1 MAWAT
6 SFRTCILVRTCSQ
19 AIDSPTHSP
28 KHYALRTTPPAHHH
42 ISPGYDVIA
51 ISDLSAEFAKSC
63 GACYEVRCR
72 EEAYTDG
79 KGNSYD
85 GQVCHN
91 TTESLV
97 VRVVDACPCN
107 YPNNA
112 YSNQRWCCQD
122 QGAGDMHVDM
132 SIWAFE
138 KLASKNKGSMALSFR
153 QVPCNYMPPFPAYAR
168 EAETPKDQPPSSA
181 RKPHESIFI
190 KREDDKGVLQGAV
203 NRVDQDE
210 NTWGEIIPVG
220 IDLDR
225 RALAHRAPRLDPHS
239 LSHSRCALRS
249 FDRATKSTATE
260 RLKGPGGGRTGSIS
274 SMAPCRRR

>member
-1 MAWAT
+1 VAWAT
-6 SFRTCILVRTCSQ
+6 SFQTCILVRTCSQ
-19 AIDSPTHSP
+19 AIDIPFTH
-28 KHYALRTTPPAHHH
+28 LRTHPCTTPPAHP
-42 ISPGYDVIA
+42 PGYDVIA
-51 ISDLSAEFAKSC
+51 ISDLSAEFSKSC
-63 GACYEVRCR
+63 GACYEVKCR

-181 RKPHESIFI
+181 RKPHELVFI

-203 NRVDQDE
+203 NRVGQDE

-220 IDLDR
+220 TDLDR
-225 RALAHRAPRLDPHS
+225 RALAHLAPRLSHS
-239 LSHSRCALRS
+239 LTRAARFARS
-249 FDRATKSTATE
+249 T
-260 RLKGPGGGRTGSIS
+260 GRQSL
-274 SMAPCRRR
+274 PRRNV